1 MYLNLCGQAADYVAP
16 VAPKL
21 RSHLDIT
28 AIRGE
33 VITVIIVDILAR
45 GASARVRLDTMPMT
59 SRLVLH
65 SIAGL
70 WIALV
75 AVPPVIALPASLA

>member
-1 MYLNLCGQAADYVAP
+1 M
-16 VAPKL
+16 
-21 RSHLDIT
+21 
-28 AIRGE
+28 
-33 VITVIIVDILAR
+33 TVIVVAILAS

-75 AVPPVIALPASLA
+75 VVPPVIALPASLA